1 MSASDLPLS
10 RMMKEGCA
18 DLHDK
23 AERGRLP
30 VRMTSGEMTR
40 DEFARMLCQDA
51 IWNKALDAAILEH
64 RDSIPG
70 LKALVEDIQ
79 LQGPYYDEDLAHYGA
94 SAQAEPTAGVKA
106 MLEAIENARR
116 SAPLALL
123 GLHYVREGAN
133 NGNRY
138 VAKKLRAAWGLNGGD
153 GLRTLDP
160 YGKNQRRLWEK
171 FKAAL
176 DAQPFTAEEKTLLVQ
191 AGRTM
196 FERVMAIHEDLA
208 AATA

>member
-18 DLHDK
+18 DLHDR

-30 VRMTSGEMTR
+30 LRMTSGEMTR
-40 DEFARMLCQDA
+40 DEFARLLCQDA

-64 RDSIPG
+64 RDSTPC
-70 LKALVEDIQ
+70 LKALVADIQ
-79 LQGPYYDEDLAHYGA
+79 LQGPYYDEDLAHYHA
-94 SAQAEPTAGVKA
+94 PAQAKPTPGVKA

-116 SAPLALL
+116 NPLTLL

-138 VAKKLRAAWGLNGGD
+138 VAKKLRAAWGLRGDD

-160 YGKNQRRLWEK
+160 YGKDQRRLWEK
-171 FKAAL
+171 FKTAL
-176 DAQPFTAEEKTLLVQ
+176 DAQPFTAEEKALLVQ

-196 FERVMAIHEDLA
+196 FERVMAIHEDIA

>member
-18 DLHDK
+18 DLHDR

-30 VRMTSGEMTR
+30 LRMTSGELTR

-64 RDSIPG
+64 RDSTPC

-79 LQGPYYDEDLAHYGA
+79 LQGPYYDEDLAHYQA
-94 SAQAEPTAGVKA
+94 PAQAEPTPGVKA

-116 SAPLALL
+116 NPLTLL

-138 VAKKLRAAWGLNGGD
+138 VAKKLRAAWGLRGD
-153 GLRTLDP
+153 GGLRTLDP
-160 YGKNQRRLWEK
+160 YGKEQRRLWEK

-176 DAQPFTAEEKTLLVQ
+176 DAQPFTAEEKALLVQ

-196 FERVMAIHEDLA
+196 FERVMAIHEDIA

>member
-1 MSASDLPLS
+1 MSAGELPLS

-18 DLHDK
+18 DLHDR

-30 VRMTSGEMTR
+30 MRMTSGEMTR
-40 DEFARMLCQDA
+40 EEFAHMLGQDA

-64 RDSIPG
+64 RDSIPS
-70 LKALVEDIQ
+70 LKALVHDIQ
-79 LQGPYYDEDLAHYGA
+79 LQGPYYDEDLSHYGA
-94 SAQAEPTAGVKA
+94 AAQAEPTPGVKA
-106 MLEAIENARR
+106 LLEDIERARR
-116 SAPLALL
+116 DSPLTLL

-138 VAKKLRAAWGLNGGD
+138 VAKKLRAAWGLDGDD

-160 YGKNQRRLWEK
+160 YGKEQRRLWEK

-176 DAQPFTAEEKTLLVQ
+176 DGQPFTAAEKTLLVR
-191 AGRTM
+191 AGRAM
-196 FERVMAIHEDLA
+196 FQHIMAIHEDLA
-208 AATA
+208 AAAP